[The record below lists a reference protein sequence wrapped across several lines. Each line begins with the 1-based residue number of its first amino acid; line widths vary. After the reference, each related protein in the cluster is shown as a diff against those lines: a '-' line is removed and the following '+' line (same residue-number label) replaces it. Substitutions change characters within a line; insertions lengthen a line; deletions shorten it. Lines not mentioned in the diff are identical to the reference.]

1 MILQKGKTYGVLLAF
16 AFLLGLPM
24 FMLLMFML
32 PMFMVPMF
40 ALPCMLAFALFVLA
54 VPVLVL
60 AGVAAM
66 FALPAVFELLAVEQP
81 AQRTVA
87 VSKSP
92 RVIVR
97 RIEVPSVLH
106 KIMETNVQSESSGPS
121 GPELIK
127 DRNYIVERFAC
138 HAG

>member
-32 PMFMVPMF
+32 PMF